1 VLDEHPERSMVKSVQ
16 VKDKIIKESGNGMG
30 FFNIIDKLKL

>member
-1 VLDEHPERSMVKSVQ
+1 MVESVQ
-16 VKDKIIKESGNGMG
+16 VKDKDKIIKESGNGMG